1 MPLHLVIQNQWQLT
15 LLKFP
20 VSDTH
25 WAKTWLL
32 DERAPELTKPEGIQD
47 LHDKMVKI
55 YAKEGGA

>member
-1 MPLHLVIQNQWQLT
+1 MAIDFVEIPP
-15 LLKFP
+15 KFP

-47 LHDKMVKI
+47 LHDK
-55 YAKEGGA
+55 

>member
-1 MPLHLVIQNQWQLT
+1 MAIDFVEIPP
-15 LLKFP
+15 KFP

-47 LHDKMVKI
+47 LHDKWLKFTQK
-55 YAKEGGA
+55 KEGLKDG